1 MGKKVY
7 LALGILLIAVLFII
21 AFLYY
26 SLAKPGYEKQEI
38 SQPNMTEE
46 TVIEESHI
54 SYILNE
60 LGAYNL
66 HNPSLSSETPKINV
80 KVDDDWYG
88 SEVREGKITTK
99 KSAFDEAD
107 LVFYTSSEEL
117 KNAIKGNIKEYMT
130 SSISSGKTSLELKA
144 SYSTLF
150 SKGYLSLYQE
160 LTGKSLT
167 GSIVRIFSQ
176 G

>member
-1 MGKKVY
+1 MKKVY
-7 LALGILLIAVLFII
+7 LVLGILLILALFVI

-26 SLAKPGYEKQEI
+26 SLAKPGYKKQEI
-38 SQPNMTEE
+38 SKPNITEE
-46 TVIEESHI
+46 TIIEESHI
-54 SYILNE
+54 SYVLNE

-66 HNPSLSSETPKINV
+66 HNPPLSSETPKINV

-88 SEVREGKITTK
+88 AEVREGKIYTK
-99 KSAFDEAD
+99 KSAFDKAD

-117 KNAIKGNIKEYMT
+117 KNALKGDIKEYMK
-130 SSISSGKTSLELKA
+130 SSVSDGKTSLELKA

-150 SKGYLSLYQE
+150 SKGYLGLYQE

-167 GSIVRIFSQ
+167 GSIIRIFSQ